1 MYGPRLGMIKNTAI
15 ADAFQELNQHFI
27 MLVNDMSALSG
38 LSRLN
43 LRHTHEEDLLRDAMR
58 ALLENSEFER
68 CSVFLLEDDIL
79 KCAGGMD
86 WSDLLDQA
94 EESVHNSASFQIDE
108 GIIGMAAET
117 GHLQHCHD
125 CSHEPRFM
133 QIGESKRSGSLI
145 CVPVMFADKM
155 LGVVN
160 ISHSRSNAFSDKHER
175 LLTIFAS
182 FLGQI
187 LSNWRYYHQMEVEIQ
202 HRTRELESALAEAE
216 ELKRRYQHLSII
228 DEMTG
233 IHNRRFFF
241 PEAQAAL
248 ASAVR
253 HRHPFTIMM
262 LDLDHF
268 KQINDLHGHGMGDKV
283 LQVTAVLLKG
293 LTREGDITA
302 RFGGEEFVMALPNTD
317 LEGAKLLADRVLSSL
332 RSLAFNATGKSV
344 RVTTSIGLSGL
355 TGLESQDRP
364 DLLESLLRQAD
375 QALYHVKANGRN
387 QSCAY
392 ADIDFSV
399 D

>member
-1 MYGPRLGMIKNTAI
+1 MIEMINNTVI
-15 ADAFQELNQHFI
+15 ADSYQELNQHFI

-43 LRHTHEEDLLRDAMR
+43 LRHAREEDLLRDAMR
-58 ALLENSEFER
+58 VLLEYSGFER
-68 CSVFLLEDDIL
+68 CSVFLLTDDLL

-94 EESVHNSASFQIDE
+94 EESVHNSAGFQIGE

-125 CSHEPRFM
+125 CSREPRF
-133 QIGESKRSGSLI
+133 IRTGESRRPGSLI
-145 CVPVMFADKM
+145 CVPVVFAEKM

-160 ISHSRSNAFSDKHER
+160 ISHSRSNAFSDTHER
-175 LLTIFAS
+175 LLTVFAS

-187 LSNWRYYHQMEVEIQ
+187 LSNWRYYHQMENEIQ
-202 HRTRELESALAEAE
+202 LRTRELESALAEAE
-216 ELKRRYQHLSII
+216 ELKRRYQDLSII
-228 DEMTG
+228 DELTG

-253 HRHPFTIMM
+253 YRHPFSIMM
-262 LDLDHF
+262 VDLDHF
-268 KQINDLHGHGMGDKV
+268 KQINDLYGHSMGDKV
-283 LQVTAVLLKG
+283 LQVTAALLKG
-293 LTREGDITA
+293 QTREGDITA
-302 RFGGEEFVMALPNTD
+302 RFGGEEFIMALPNTD
-317 LEGAKLLADRVLSSL
+317 LEGAKLLADRILNSL
-332 RSLAFNATGKSV
+332 RSLAFNATDKPV
-344 RVTTSIGLSGL
+344 RVTTSIGLTSL
-355 TGLESQDRP
+355 TGLESPDRP

-375 QALYHVKANGRN
+375 QALYHGKAHGRD
-387 QSCAY
+387 QSRAY

-399 D
+399 V

>member
-1 MYGPRLGMIKNTAI
+1 MIEMINNTAI
-15 ADAFQELNQHFI
+15 ADSYQELNQHFI

-43 LRHTHEEDLLRDAMR
+43 LRHTREEDLLRDAMR
-58 ALLENSEFER
+58 VLLENSEFER
-68 CSVFLLEDDIL
+68 CSVFLLADDLL

-94 EESVHNSASFQIDE
+94 EESVHNSASFQIGD

-125 CSHEPRFM
+125 CSHEPRYR
-133 QIGESKRSGSLI
+133 QIGESRRPGSLI
-145 CVPVMFADKM
+145 SVPVMFADKM

-160 ISHSRSNAFSDKHER
+160 ISHSRSNAFTDKHER
-175 LLTIFAS
+175 LLVVFAS

-187 LSNWRYYHQMEVEIQ
+187 MSNWRYYHQMETAIQ
-202 HRTRELESALAEAE
+202 LRTQELESALAEAE
-216 ELKRRYQHLSII
+216 ELKRRYQDLSVI
-228 DEMTG
+228 DELTG

-253 HRHPFTIMM
+253 HRHPFSIMM
-262 LDLDHF
+262 VDLDRF
-268 KQINDLHGHGMGDKV
+268 KQINDLHGHSMGDKV
-283 LQVTAVLLKG
+283 LQVTAALLKG
-293 LTREGDITA
+293 QTREGDITA

-317 LEGAKLLADRVLSSL
+317 LEGAKLLADRILNSL
-332 RSLAFNATGKSV
+332 RSLAFNATDMPV
-344 RVTTSIGLSGL
+344 RVTTSIGLTSL
-355 TGLESQDRP
+355 TGLESPDRP

-375 QALYHVKANGRN
+375 LALYHGKANGRN
-387 QSCAY
+387 QSHAY
-392 ADIDFSV
+392 AEIDFK
-399 D
+399 

>member
-1 MYGPRLGMIKNTAI
+1 MIDTMNNPALT
-15 ADAFQELNQHFI
+15 DAYQELNQHFI

-43 LRHTHEEDLLRDAMR
+43 LRHTREEDLLRDAMR
-58 ALLENSEFER
+58 VLLENSEFER
-68 CSVFLLEDDIL
+68 CSVFLLADELL

-94 EESVHNSASFQIDE
+94 EESIHNSSSFQIGE

-125 CSHEPRFM
+125 CSREPRFM
-133 QIGESKRSGSLI
+133 QIGESRRPGSLI
-145 CVPVMFADKM
+145 CVPVVFAEKM

-160 ISHSRSNAFSDKHER
+160 ISHSRSNAFSDTHER
-175 LLTIFAS
+175 LLVVFAS

-187 LSNWRYYHQMEVEIQ
+187 LSNWRYYHQMENEIQ
-202 HRTRELESALAEAE
+202 LRTRELESALAEAE
-216 ELKRRYQHLSII
+216 ELKRRYQDLSII
-228 DEMTG
+228 DELTG

-253 HRHPFTIMM
+253 HRHPFSIMM
-262 LDLDHF
+262 VDLDHF
-268 KQINDLHGHGMGDKV
+268 KQINDLHGHSMGDKV
-283 LQVTAVLLKG
+283 LQVTAALLKG
-293 LTREGDITA
+293 QTREGDITA

-317 LEGAKLLADRVLSSL
+317 LDGAKLLADRILNSL

-344 RVTTSIGLSGL
+344 RVTTSIGLTSL
-355 TGLESQDRP
+355 TGLESPDRP
-364 DLLESLLRQAD
+364 DLLETLLRQAD
-375 QALYHVKANGRN
+375 QALYHGKAHGRN

-392 ADIDFSV
+392 ADIDFNPS
-399 D
+399 